1 MRKLELFLV
10 FIFSLF
16 AFSVSGCGPT
26 YPKEHVDSSIIDL
39 CKKEYDVDVEV
50 KIAGKTLG
58 VYIPLGGLINENL
71 AVDSHAI
78 GKVDDVIMSVSR
90 VALSTDADFNFYV
103 VVAQDPLIPEL
114 ELVIIRYVKDVKR
127 FLVTDISRSE
137 YFNRMI
143 TEIKLTPQV
152 QKEKLVRGLFE
163 NVGFEISDKVVEEYF
178 QLGYIDTIADI
189 GYWNGRFFLK
199 DLSMG
204 EFIAKQIEG
213 RIRKI
218 FSTKDLL
225 RALRLS
231 FIQGN
236 YQDGA
241 FGLNIKIDLEADLFS
256 DPSYY
261 RALSLEEIYKVFSR
275 VIYGYKFKDYSHI
288 KLFYGA
294 EEVVFT
300 KDEMDDLRK
309 HKIKLE
315 DII

>member
-26 YPKEHVDSSIIDL
+26 YPKEHVDGSIIDL
-39 CKKEYDVDVEV
+39 CKKEYNVDVEV

-71 AVDSHAI
+71 AVDSYAI

-143 TEIKLTPQV
+143 TEIKLTPQG

-163 NVGFEISDKVVEEYF
+163 NVGFEVSDKVVEEYF
-178 QLGYIDTIADI
+178 QLGYINTIADI
-189 GYWNGRFFLK
+189 GYWNGKFFLR

-204 EFIAKQIEG
+204 EFIAKQVEG

-218 FSTKDLL
+218 FSTKDPLKVL
-225 RALRLS
+225 KLS

-236 YQDGA
+236 YQDGI
-241 FGLNIKIDLEADLFS
+241 FGLNVEIDLEADLFS

-261 RALSLEEIYKVFSR
+261 RKLSLEEIYKVFSR
-275 VIYGYKFKDYSHI
+275 VIYGYKFEDYSHI
-288 KLFYGA
+288 KLFYGT
-294 EEVVFT
+294 EEIVFT
-300 KDEMDDLRK
+300 KDEMDDLRR
-309 HKIKLE
+309 HKIKME